1 MAISPRGPPM
11 ASGGPGF
18 GRQASPEERGRP
30 ISRFVLPAVRAARS
44 SSPLHHASART
55 MHSIKDGSN
64 RFGIGPSGLHSS
76 SQHPSLPSLNR
87 LEVSPQRYFM
97 PGSRLPPPPPPSL
110 PTHSADSRHLHSP
123 PSLASSSQLRST
135 SHDRIG
141 SHAIRSTN
149 GPSTTIRSG
158 SPSSF
163 ASKSFYPQPHHLPDH
178 TSSNEHYLHTSS
190 PNGGSV
196 DPNGDIRNRYGPIEG
211 ISQLSTTSSNGESL
225 ALQCANCGSTRT
237 PLWRRGP
244 DGNTLCNACGLH
256 FKTHNSL
263 RAPPPDQ
270 SIIHHSNGATIQR
283 EEEADRYAFHNRS
296 PNASFTEPLKQEDV
310 RSGSCPGGGL
320 CNGTGGHDACNGC
333 PAYNN
338 TLSHGGIRRKRTKL
352 SISDGTH
359 VHGDDELGAHASDT
373 SAFDAS
379 TTASDEI
386 DVKRNLSM
394 DGKMNEIS
402 KPEGSG
408 DDASGIGL
416 KCTNC
421 GTTTTP
427 LWRRDDDGNNICNAC
442 GLYQKLHGTQRP
454 IGMRK
459 TVIKRRKRIPAGALA
474 AAKAAAGSPQAG
486 VPPPSVP
493 SQTTDS
499 TEPKGKSSN
508 NASEGP
514 MTEAHREAAIALMSV
529 GRGSTNNGQTESNV
543 SDNASTSPTLAA
555 GVKRRQSEIG
565 EETEEM
571 SSLEMEGGNNTSS
584 ATNASGI
591 TSAAPH
597 HHHHHHHVIPHAHHA
612 HAHHHHH
619 HPVGV
624 PHAHAHHHHH
634 HVPPTAQKHHHHHSS
649 NEPIPIDQVALPAA
663 LTAEQKI
670 AWTRVLERNREE
682 LLTER
687 KRIDSLVA
695 RTEELLNAA
704 KKGDVVPPEQAER
717 SFERRMNDLPVIAA
731 VPLSRSKTVTPPASR
746 NGLRPLL
753 KATSTPRSTSSSH
766 ISHNVATSR
775 TKPFVWG
782 AFPPTVK
789 SASDMQKR
797 SKAKNI
803 LGGRKAESWNGDG
816 ASTDSRSI
824 RGSIVSPISAPAGSI
839 NGYALDVPSPGPSMG
854 QTING
859 TASSD
864 ATKSPRKGIQQSLSE
879 GARSNDTDAS
889 STALKDSSMHEDLEE
904 EVDEIDDDDEDQASE
919 EDEQMDEDEEDER
932 LAREEYQRTYG
943 GRTMETNGDW
953 NGLAKPLKSTG
964 DMRNS
969 SAGERAFQSG
979 IPINHGK
986 NPTTTTTLTAQS
998 DAITQK
1004 VQ

>member
-55 MHSIKDGSN
+55 MHSIKDGSH
-64 RFGIGPSGLHSS
+64 RFGIGPSGLHG

-97 PGSRLPPPPPPSL
+97 PGSRLPPPPPSL
-110 PTHSADSRHLHSP
+110 PTQSADSRHLHSP
-123 PSLASSSQLRST
+123 PSLGGSSQLRST

-141 SHAIRSTN
+141 SHAIRSMN
-149 GPSTTIRSG
+149 GPPSVRHG

-178 TSSNEHYLHTSS
+178 STSEQHYVHTGS
-190 PNGGSV
+190 PNGI

-211 ISQLSTTSSNGESL
+211 IPQPSTSNNGETL

-263 RAPPPDQ
+263 RAPPEP
-270 SIIHHSNGATIQR
+270 SIHHSNGVIQR
-283 EEEADRYAFHNRS
+283 DEDADRYAYHNRS
-296 PNASFTEPLKQEDV
+296 PNASFAESSKQQQEDV
-310 RSGSCPGGGL
+310 RTGSCPGGGL

-338 TLSHGGIRRKRTKL
+338 TLSHGGTRRKRTKL

-379 TTASDEI
+379 TAASDENDI
-386 DVKRNLSM
+386 KRSVSN
-394 DGKMNEIS
+394 DGKLNDGS
-402 KPEGSG
+402 KPEG

-474 AAKAAAGSPQAG
+474 AAKAAAVSPQAG
-486 VPPPSVP
+486 VPPPSLP
-493 SQTTDS
+493 SQAADAA
-499 TEPKGKSSN
+499 EAKGKNGN
-508 NASEGP
+508 NAPEGP
-514 MTEAHREAAIALMSV
+514 MTEAHREAAFALMSV
-529 GRGSTNNGQTESNV
+529 GRGSTNNGQAESIV
-543 SDNASTSPTLAA
+543 SDEASTSPNLA

-565 EETEEM
+565 EETDELDP
-571 SSLEMEGGNNTSS
+571 LENESGNNAPS
-584 ATNASGI
+584 AANANGNS
-591 TSAAPH
+591 SAAPH
-597 HHHHHHHVIPHAHHA
+597 HHHHHHHVIPHAHHG

-619 HPVGV
+619 HPAGAA
-624 PHAHAHHHHH
+624 HAHAHHHHH
-634 HVPPTAQKHHHHHSS
+634 HVPPSAQKHHHHHGS

-663 LTAEQKI
+663 LTAEQKN
-670 AWTRVLERNREE
+670 AWTRTLERNREE
-682 LLTER
+682 LLAER

-704 KKGDVVPPEQAER
+704 KKGDVVPPEQAEGENGR
-717 SFERRMNDLPVIAA
+717 RGSFERRMNDLPVIAA

-746 NGLRPLL
+746 SGLRPLL
-753 KATSTPRSTSSSH
+753 KATPKSVTSSH
-766 ISHNVATSR
+766 IPPSVATSR

-789 SASDMQKR
+789 PVSDVQRR
-797 SKAKNI
+797 SKAKKI
-803 LGGRKAESWNGDG
+803 AHVGRKAESWNGDG
-816 ASTDSRSI
+816 ANSENRSI
-824 RGSIVSPISAPAGSI
+824 RGSIVSPISAPAGSVS
-839 NGYALDVPSPGPSMG
+839 GYALDAPSPGPSMG

-859 TASSD
+859 AGND
-864 ATKSPRKGIQQSLSE
+864 VGKSPGKATQSLSE
-879 GARSNDTDAS
+879 GVRSNDTDAS
-889 STALKDSSMHEDLEE
+889 TTALKDSSMHEELE
-904 EVDEIDDDDEDQASE
+904 EVDEIEEDDEGSE
-919 EDEQMDEDEEDER
+919 EDARMEDEEDER

-953 NGLAKPLKSTG
+953 NGLAKPLKRTG

-969 SAGERAFQSG
+969 SAGERAFQGG

-986 NPTTTTTLTAQS
+986 QNTPMTAKS
-998 DAITQK
+998 ESITQK